1 MSCVSIVTL
10 GCKANQF
17 ESAAMERMLREQGY
31 QIVPF
36 EQGAELVIVNTCT
49 VTSAT
54 DAQSRK
60 LVRRAR
66 RLNGQCRI
74 VVTGC
79 YAQIQPQQIAELPG
93 VMYVIGNSEKQD
105 LIDILC
111 QEGPQVQ
118 VGDIASQQ
126 QCPDL
131 KIASFSEHSRAF
143 VQIQSGCNAFCSYCI
158 IPYARGRSRSVNT
171 SAVVDQVNQLV
182 AGGYREV
189 VLTGIHIGNYGQD
202 LTPQCTLTDLLN
214 ALLTQTDGCRIRL
227 GSIEPQE
234 VNEALIDCVQH
245 SSRICP
251 HFHIPLQSGCDDVLQ
266 QMNRHYSI
274 RQFHDTVE
282 LLCQKIPRV
291 SIGID
296 VISGFPGETE
306 AQHRHTCEF
315 ISSLPV
321 HYLHVFPFSA
331 RPGTP
336 AATMPDQI
344 PGDIAKQRAAE
355 LRVLAEEKASQYR
368 EQFIGR
374 LVDVVLESRTKNN
387 QWQGTSA
394 EYLTVLVA
402 GEQGAA
408 GELVSVEIVG
418 VSQNFLVGTL
428 S

>member
-1 MSCVSIVTL
+1 MNSVSIVTL

-17 ESAAMERMLREQGY
+17 ESAAMERMLIEQGY
-31 QIVPF
+31 PIIPF

-60 LVRRAR
+60 VIRRAR
-66 RLNGQCRI
+66 RLNEQCRI

-93 VMYVIGNSEKQD
+93 VVYVIGNSEKQD
-105 LIDILC
+105 LINILC
-111 QEGPQVQ
+111 QEGPKVQ
-118 VGDIASQQ
+118 VGDIARQQ

-158 IPYARGRSRSVNT
+158 IPYARGRSRSVEKT
-171 SAVVDQVNQLV
+171 AVINQINQLV
-182 AGGYREV
+182 EAGYREV

-202 LTPQCTLTDLLN
+202 LTPKCTLTDLLR
-214 ALLTQTDGCRIRL
+214 ALLEQTDGCRIRL

-234 VNEALIDCVQH
+234 VSEALINCVQQA
-245 SSRICP
+245 SRICP
-251 HFHIPLQSGCDDVLQ
+251 HFHIPLQSGCDSILQ
-266 QMNRHYSI
+266 RMNRHYTTA
-274 RQFHDTVE
+274 QFRDTID
-282 LLCQKIPRV
+282 LLCRKIPRV

-296 VISGFPGETE
+296 MISGFPGETDNE
-306 AQHRHTCEF
+306 HQQTYDFVAA
-315 ISSLPV
+315 LPV
-321 HYLHVFPFSA
+321 HYLHVFPYSA

-336 AATMPDQI
+336 AATMVEQV

-355 LRVLAEEKASQYR
+355 LRVLGEDKARQYR
-368 EQFIGR
+368 EQFIGQH
-374 LVDVVLESRTKNN
+374 LDVVLESRTKNN

-394 EYLTVLVA
+394 EYLTVFVA
-402 GEQGAA
+402 ADQGAA
-408 GELVSVEIVG
+408 GDLVSVEVTG
-418 VSQNFLVGTL
+418 VNQKSLVTTL
-428 S
+428 T

>member
-1 MSCVSIVTL
+1 MSSVSIVTL

-17 ESAAMERMLREQGY
+17 ESAAMERMLIEQGY

-60 LVRRAR
+60 LIRRAR
-66 RLNGQCRI
+66 RLNEHCRI

-79 YAQIQPQQIAELPG
+79 YAQIQPQQLAQLPG
-93 VMYVIGNSEKQD
+93 VLYVIGNSEKQD

-111 QEGPQVQ
+111 HEGPQIQ
-118 VGDIASQQ
+118 VGDIARQQ

-158 IPYARGRSRSVNT
+158 IPYARGRSRSVEKT
-171 SAVVDQVNQLV
+171 AVIDQINQLV
-182 AGGYREV
+182 EAGYREV

-202 LTPQCTLTDLLN
+202 LTPKCTLTDLLH
-214 ALLTQTDGCRIRL
+214 ALLEETDCCRIRL

-234 VNEALIDCVQH
+234 VSEPLVDCVQQ

-251 HFHIPLQSGCDDVLQ
+251 HFHIPLQSGCDSVLRR
-266 QMNRHYSI
+266 MNRHYTTA
-274 RQFHDTVE
+274 QFRDTID
-282 LLCQKIPRV
+282 LMCRKIPRV

-306 AQHRHTCEF
+306 NEHQQTYDF
-315 ISSLPV
+315 IAALPV
-321 HYLHVFPFSA
+321 HYLHVFPYSA

-336 AATMPDQI
+336 AATMPHQI

-355 LRVLAEEKASQYR
+355 LRVLGEEKAGQYR
-368 EQFIGR
+368 QQFIGQH
-374 LVDVVLESRTKNN
+374 LDVVLESRTKNS

-394 EYLTVLVA
+394 EYLTVVVDK
-402 GEQGAA
+402 EQDCA
-408 GELVSVEIVG
+408 GELVSVEITG
-418 VSQNFLVGTL
+418 GKKDFLVGTV